1 MSDSIDVIAASA
13 EIADGSGY
21 LVAVVLSSSTG
32 TPLATFYDNTSGSGT
47 KIFEVYVPTG
57 APQLIFFPARSQ
69 PRFTN
74 GLYAALGS
82 NLVATIWTRQYS
94 LSS

>member
-1 MSDSIDVIAASA
+1 MSDSIDVITSSA
-13 EIADGSGY
+13 EIAEGSGY

-32 TPLATFYDNTSGSGT
+32 TPLATFYDNTAGSGD
-47 KIFEVYVPTG
+47 KIFEIYVPTG
-57 APQLIFFPARSQ
+57 APQQVFFPARSQ
-69 PRFTN
+69 PKFNT

-82 NLVATIWTRQYS
+82 NLTVTIWTRQYS